1 MIEFFGAFLGA
12 IAGVFIPTGI
22 FLYYANKKI
31 KTSLKDFKNTFLF
44 ESVLQMDIK
53 HEI

>member
-1 MIEFFGAFLGA
+1 MIEFIGAFMGA
-12 IAGVFIPTGI
+12 LCGVFIPVGI
-22 FLYYANKKI
+22 FLYKINKDMK
-31 KTSLKDFKNTFLF
+31 KSFKDLTNMLCF